1 MGAIQELRHAAS
13 RVERPLVVRT
23 SRRAWERSYVAAVV
37 ALDASAALTALVIAN
52 VRYGGQPLAGHPLW
66 QQVAFTSTLVL
77 LWLAAM
83 AAARS
88 YEPRFLGLGSEE
100 YRRILVAAVVVMAT
114 VATVSWATNATVA
127 RGYVI
132 MALPLASAMTLLGRY
147 GARKFVHRRRRV
159 GYFMSDVV
167 LVGHG
172 HPAAQL
178 VQQMRRDAHHGMR
191 VVGACVPDARQSVE
205 LTNVGVPV
213 WGSFDDIGAVVA
225 DTAADA
231 VAVLSCPEM
240 DGAALRRLSWS
251 LAQSGIDLLV
261 APALMDVAGPRIAIR
276 PVCGL
281 PLLHVDEPELSGGR
295 RVAKMCVDRS
305 LAVLSLLLL
314 MPLLVAIGLAVR
326 LSSRG
331 PAIFRQKRLGLRGHE
346 FTMLKFRTMS
356 QDAELR
362 RREMQSENTHSSSQL
377 FKVKDDPRV
386 TPLGR
391 WLRRTSLD
399 ELPQLVNIALG
410 HMSLVGP
417 RPLPSTD
424 APYEGDARRRLFVKP
439 GLTGLWQISGR
450 SDLDWDESVRLDLR
464 YVENWSLALDA
475 LIIWKT
481 FFAVLKHKGAY

>member
-1 MGAIQELRHAAS
+1 
-13 RVERPLVVRT
+13 
-23 SRRAWERSYVAAVV
+23 
-37 ALDASAALTALVIAN
+37 
-52 VRYGGQPLAGHPLW
+52 
-66 QQVAFTSTLVL
+66 
-77 LWLAAM
+77 
-83 AAARS
+83 
-88 YEPRFLGLGSEE
+88 
-100 YRRILVAAVVVMAT
+100 MAT

-132 MALPLASAMTLLGRY
+132 WLSRVASVMTLLGRY
-147 GARKFVHRRRRV
+147 CARKFVHRRRRV

-172 HPAAQL
+172 HPAARL

-191 VVGACVPDARQSVE
+191 VVGACVPDARQSVDLQMSACRCGE
-205 LTNVGVPV
+205 ASMT
-213 WGSFDDIGAVVA
+213 SATVVA

-305 LAVLSLLLL
+305 VAVLSLLLL
-314 MPLLVAIGLAVR
+314 MPVLVTIGLAVR

-356 QDAELR
+356 QGAERQDDEEL
-362 RREMQSENTHSSSQL
+362 QSTNALQLASS
-377 FKVKDDPRV
+377 R
-386 TPLGR
+386 
-391 WLRRTSLD
+391 
-399 ELPQLVNIALG
+399 
-410 HMSLVGP
+410 
-417 RPLPSTD
+417 
-424 APYEGDARRRLFVKP
+424 
-439 GLTGLWQISGR
+439 
-450 SDLDWDESVRLDLR
+450 
-464 YVENWSLALDA
+464 
-475 LIIWKT
+475 
-481 FFAVLKHKGAY
+481 